1 MSKRSLDDIN
11 EKIKKGEA
19 NVFTAQEL
27 KEAIKNEEDIK
38 FDDVDVVTTGTCGI
52 MSGTAAIFHIG
63 VTEPGVFQKA
73 KSVHLNGVPA
83 FPGPCPNE
91 LLGSIDVIAYGTE
104 HSVRDHEYGGGFLF
118 KDILSGK
125 DIDVEVESID
135 GQKFETSVNIED
147 IPRAQIIGVRMAFRN
162 YTAFVNP
169 KNDIVN
175 SIFNGIPMEG
185 GLDQL
190 SFSGCG
196 DLNPLQNDASGNIIK
211 EGTKILFNGGPGV
224 VLGSG
229 TRSSDAKPNL
239 MLTAD
244 MLQMSSE
251 YIGGF
256 KTGAGPE
263 IYDSVAIPI
272 PILNEE
278 IFNDV
283 KILNSDIPLVIAD
296 IHGRHLPLTET
307 SYDKVW
313 EGYDERPTFNSA
325 NFNKEDNAEIQKSC
339 PTNAINDNGT
349 IDLDKCFGCGLCV
362 YLTKDDTYTMN
373 LGSVDVEIENKNH
386 SIPITCRQSD
396 IQRGKKISSKLKQL
410 IIDKE
415 FDL

>member
-1 MSKRSLDDIN
+1 LPKRSLDDIN
-11 EKIKKGEA
+11 KKIKKGDA

-27 KEAIKNEEDIK
+27 KEAIKNKEDIK

-63 VTEPGVFQKA
+63 VTEPGIFKKA
-73 KSVHLNGVPA
+73 KNVYLNGVPA

-104 HSVRDHEYGGGFLF
+104 HSVKDPNYGGGFLF
-118 KDILSGK
+118 KDILSGN

-135 GQKFETSVNIED
+135 GQKFKNSVNIED
-147 IPRAQIIGVRMAFRN
+147 ISRAQLIGVRMAFRN

-169 KNDIVN
+169 KNDTVN
-175 SIFNGIPMEG
+175 SIFNGIPMKG
-185 GLDQL
+185 SLDQFT
-190 SFSGCG
+190 FSGCG
-196 DLNPLQNDASGNIIK
+196 DLNPLQNDLGRNVIK
-211 EGTKILFNGGPGV
+211 EGAKILFNGGPGV
-224 VLGSG
+224 VLGPG

-239 MLTAD
+239 MLTGD

-272 PILNEE
+272 PILNEK

-283 KILNSDIPLVIAD
+283 KIINSDIPLVVAD

-313 EGYDERPTFNSA
+313 EGYDERPTFNHN
-325 NFNKEDNAEIQKSC
+325 NFNKEDNIKVQKSC

-349 IDLDKCFGCGLCV
+349 INLDKCFGCGLCV
-362 YLTKDDTYTMN
+362 YLTKNNTYTMN

-386 SIPITCRQSD
+386 KIPITCRQSD

-410 IIDKE
+410 IINEE
-415 FDL
+415 FSL